1 MGALDNRHTECLTG
15 AWLGASHRHWLSAH
29 VRIEPSCGQPPVK
42 ISPRRT
48 VGYRPRTASH
58 FAHGNGFHRASVF
71 DENEPC
77 VNHVRVSAYL
87 LSIKLS
93 AKVTHLTVC
102 GSVAWVRFEHGF
114 EFRQH
119 ELPPSFAA
127 LRQSSPC
134 IRLTSR
140 NTKGTPPSQPCSQR
154 NDVCNVACKCS
165 RRYYYNILNGY
176 PSPPHVCNRI
186 ACKVLSE
193 GSLPP
198 SAYPRVCPRTSFP
211 CATGRRAACG
221 KALGTPDG
229 GKRRDGRRVEWL
241 GAHHSAHPQRRVR
254 WGRVSAPDVRNAH
267 HGAPLEGQWR
277 LWGMAHLMREALS
290 VRSEKL
296 QACISGGCG
305 DLPT

>member
-1 MGALDNRHTECLTG
+1 MSTQSDLESN
-15 AWLGASHRHWLSAH
+15 LGK
-29 VRIEPSCGQPPVK
+29 IPSRLAR
-42 ISPRRT
+42 PRRT
-48 VGYRPRTASH
+48 DRRLGAGEADW
-58 FAHGNGFHRASVF
+58 AHGRVGQQTHRMLDWCLAGRIASPLVECACSHRAIMRTTAGPNFAPSDCRIQAAYGIALCSRERIPSRMRASVF

-87 LSIKLS
+87 LSINLS

-176 PSPPHVCNRI
+176 PSPPTRLQSNCLQSAFGGVSSSLRI
-186 ACKVLSE
+186 PPRVPAHLIPMCHW
-193 GSLPP
+193 PP
-198 SAYPRVCPRTSFP
+198 S
-211 CATGRRAACG
+211 
-221 KALGTPDG
+221 
-229 GKRRDGRRVEWL
+229 
-241 GAHHSAHPQRRVR
+241 
-254 WGRVSAPDVRNAH
+254 
-267 HGAPLEGQWR
+267 R
-277 LWGMAHLMREALS
+277 LWESSRHPRWREAS
-290 VRSEKL
+290 
-296 QACISGGCG
+296 
-305 DLPT
+305 

>member
-1 MGALDNRHTECLTG
+1 M
-15 AWLGASHRHWLSAH
+15 
-29 VRIEPSCGQPPVK
+29 
-42 ISPRRT
+42 
-48 VGYRPRTASH
+48 
-58 FAHGNGFHRASVF
+58 
-71 DENEPC
+71 
-77 VNHVRVSAYL
+77 NHVRVSAYL

-277 LWGMAHLMREALS
+277 L
-290 VRSEKL
+290 
-296 QACISGGCG
+296 
-305 DLPT
+305 

>member
-1 MGALDNRHTECLTG
+1 MHPPNIPKYERH
-15 AWLGASHRHWLSAH
+15 
-29 VRIEPSCGQPPVK
+29 
-42 ISPRRT
+42 
-48 VGYRPRTASH
+48 
-58 FAHGNGFHRASVF
+58 
-71 DENEPC
+71 
-77 VNHVRVSAYL
+77 
-87 LSIKLS
+87 
-93 AKVTHLTVC
+93 
-102 GSVAWVRFEHGF
+102 
-114 EFRQH
+114 
-119 ELPPSFAA
+119 
-127 LRQSSPC
+127 
-134 IRLTSR
+134 
-140 NTKGTPPSQPCSQR
+140 PPSQPCSQR

-211 CATGRRAACG
+211 CATGRRTAWG

-277 LWGMAHLMREALS
+277 LWGMAHLMREAIS

-296 QACISGGCG
+296 PACISGGCG

>member
-176 PSPPHVCNRI
+176 PSPPTRLQSNCLQSAFGGVSSSLRI
-186 ACKVLSE
+186 PA
-193 GSLPP
+193 
-198 SAYPRVCPRTSFP
+198 RVP
-211 CATGRRAACG
+211 
-221 KALGTPDG
+221 
-229 GKRRDGRRVEWL
+229 
-241 GAHHSAHPQRRVR
+241 
-254 WGRVSAPDVRNAH
+254 
-267 HGAPLEGQWR
+267 
-277 LWGMAHLMREALS
+277 AHLIPMCHWPPNRLGESSRHPRWREAS
-290 VRSEKL
+290 
-296 QACISGGCG
+296 
-305 DLPT
+305 